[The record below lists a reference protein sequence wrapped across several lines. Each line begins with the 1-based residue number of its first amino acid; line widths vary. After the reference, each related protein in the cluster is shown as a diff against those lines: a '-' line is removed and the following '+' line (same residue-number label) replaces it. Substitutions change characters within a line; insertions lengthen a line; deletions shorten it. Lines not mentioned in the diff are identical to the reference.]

1 MSRETRKSPRLNPK
15 NQQEDEPQQIQEDVP
30 TKRNRVNKKLLE
42 ERRTKQKHDKPAK
55 EIQEDLEEE
64 ESQHIEK

>member
-30 TKRNRVNKKLLE
+30 TKRYRVNKKLLE
-42 ERRTKQKHDKPAK
+42 ERRTKQKYDKPAK
-55 EIQEDLEEE
+55 EIQEDSEEE

>member
-1 MSRETRKSPRLNPK
+1 MSRETRKSPRLNLK
-15 NQQEDEPQQIQEDVP
+15 NQQEDKPQQIQEDVP

-42 ERRTKQKHDKPAK
+42 ERRTKQKNDKPAK